1 MRSGQVQPSSR
12 APRSTYASGGPT
24 CLRTA
29 WRRWLE
35 WAGIY
40 RRKIT
45 HTAARATMLYG
56 TTIERS
62 FSPAFDFFSY
72 QKFSPTFHT
81 QFCLMGVL
89 SPIRNYLVI
98 PEIFLSQLPKPPLPL
113 AQEIAT

>member
-1 MRSGQVQPSSR
+1 MNVHLMTSVPN
-12 APRSTYASGGPT
+12 
-24 CLRTA
+24 LR
-29 WRRWLE
+29 
-35 WAGIY
+35 
-40 RRKIT
+40 
-45 HTAARATMLYG
+45 G

-89 SPIRNYLVI
+89 SPIRNYLDI
-98 PEIFLSQLPKPPLPL
+98 PEIFPPQLPKPPLPL